1 MDDRR
6 RVAAAEDPVC
16 AMTVDP
22 VASVANG
29 LVLEHDRVRYV
40 FCSPDCQ
47 LTFRDDP
54 AWFLDPA
61 YTPRPMERTPGG

>member
-6 RVAAAEDPVC
+6 LVAASEDPVC
-16 AMTVDP
+16 AMTVDRA
-22 VASVANG
+22 ASVAHA
-29 LVLEHDRVRYV
+29 LVLEHDDVRYV
-40 FCSPDCQ
+40 FCSRDCL

-61 YTPRPMERTPGG
+61 YTPRPMVRTTGP